1 MNQIQVLL
9 THLSDAK
16 TYRGT
21 LTNTNIAAKS
31 GWERIT
37 GIKSPIPLLNRMN
50 ELSTIA
56 LSLHKNHML
65 DNEIDKISDESGWIH
80 EVINALSLHG
90 NFTSNMDQLHSH
102 TLTIIRTSMR
112 GWNEGYKIQSS
123 LDQEKINE
131 LAAKLRVERN
141 SILSDGNLT
150 TELKKL
156 LLKEIDKIIYSLT
169 NYSILGEE
177 VVKNAVTDFYS
188 EAFFNKDIQKYYNSE
203 KTSLKE
209 IIEALSASI
218 TIGTFTSPLGPL
230 LLGMATEAITKIT

>member
-9 THLSDAK
+9 THLNDAK
-16 TYRGT
+16 TYRAT
-21 LTNTNIAAKS
+21 LTSPNIPAQS
-31 GWERIT
+31 GWQRIT

-56 LSLHKNHML
+56 LNLHKSHML
-65 DNEIDKISDESGWIH
+65 DNEIDKISDDSGWIH

-90 NFTSNMDQLHSH
+90 NFGSNMDQLHNH

-112 GWNEGYKIQSS
+112 SWNEGYKIQST

-131 LAAKLRVERN
+131 LVAKLGDERN
-141 SILSDGNLT
+141 SILSDENLT

-177 VVKNAVTDFYS
+177 FVKNAVTDFYS

-209 IIEALSASI
+209 IIEAISTSI
-218 TIGTFTSPLGPL
+218 TIGTFIAPMGPL
-230 LLGMATEAITKIT
+230 LLGMATEVITKIT